1 MTSRAAPLA
10 VGVPKPL
17 TKQVE
22 RDRVLSDDEISS
34 LWKACEEI
42 GWPFGPVFQLLLL
55 TAQRKNG
62 VAGMRW
68 SELDLD
74 NRVWHLPKE
83 RTKNG
88 KAHDVSLSEVR
99 GFSKLPPKNARA
111 SRPDRSARGTRG
123 GCRTAGR
130 HPRRHAKS
138 NLFAARRRPV
148 RVPRDRRRSPSRPA
162 RRALAPLVEL
172 GLE

>member
-55 TAQRKNG
+55 TAQRKKRSRGDALVGTRSRQPG
-62 VAGMRW
+62 VAPTQR
-68 SELDLD
+68 
-74 NRVWHLPKE
+74 
-83 RTKNG
+83 
-88 KAHDVSLSEVR
+88 AHEKR
-99 GFSKLPPKNARA
+99 KGA
-111 SRPDRSARGTRG
+111 
-123 GCRTAGR
+123 
-130 HPRRHAKS
+130 
-138 NLFAARRRPV
+138 
-148 RVPRDRRRSPSRPA
+148 
-162 RRALAPLVEL
+162 
-172 GLE
+172 